1 MQRLREEMEHLQE
14 RFGESVTELDTRTT
28 FMKKT
33 IKVRRCNPLLHCS
46 SIHSLTLT
54 FDACL

>member
-1 MQRLREEMEHLQE
+1 MQRLREEIEHLQE

-33 IKVRRCNPLLHCS
+33 IKVRWLQAAF
-46 SIHSLTLT
+46 SLPV
-54 FDACL
+54 DACH